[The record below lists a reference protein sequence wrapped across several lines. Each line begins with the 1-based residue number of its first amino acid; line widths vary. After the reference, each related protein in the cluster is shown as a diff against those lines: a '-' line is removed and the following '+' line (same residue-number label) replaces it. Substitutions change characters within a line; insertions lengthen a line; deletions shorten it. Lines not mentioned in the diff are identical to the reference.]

1 MNLSVKHLISVKDF
15 SKSDITK
22 IYSLT
27 KKLKSESRNGRF
39 NKILKNKSI
48 ALLFEKPSTRTRT
61 SFEVG
66 MFQLGGQT
74 IDLSKGSQLASGHET
89 LEDTV
94 RVLGK
99 YVNGLV
105 VRLYEHENALKM
117 ARVSSVPIVNGL
129 TNLLH
134 PCQVLSDIYT
144 IKEKRS
150 LKNLTITFLGDG
162 RDNVAHSLINICEKL
177 GINLRIGC
185 PRELKPLPKFSRG
198 AKNLKIYSNP
208 LEAVK
213 GADVLYTDVWVSMGQ
228 EKSSRQKIKLLKP
241 YQLNAKVLSFAKKS
255 ALVMH
260 CLPAHRGQEITDD
273 VMDGPHS
280 IILDQAE
287 NRLHV
292 QKAILIL
299 LIRGKTNV

>member
-1 MNLSVKHLISVKDF
+1 MKLSVKHLNSIADLTKADIS
-15 SKSDITK
+15 K

-27 KKLKSESRNGRF
+27 KILKTESKKGKFSKL
-39 NKILKNKSI
+39 LKNKTI
-48 ALLFEKPSTRTRT
+48 ALLFEKPSTRTRV

-66 MFQLGGQT
+66 MFQLGGNA

-94 RVLGK
+94 KVLGR

-105 VRLYEHENALKM
+105 VRLYEHKNALEM
-117 ARVSSVPIVNGL
+117 AKVSTVPVINGL

-177 GINLRIGC
+177 GIDLRIAC
-185 PRELKPLPKFSRG
+185 PRELRPLPAI
-198 AKNLKIYSNP
+198 AKDAKYLKIYSDP

-228 EKSSRQKIKLLKP
+228 EKSARQKIKILRP
-241 YQLNAKVLSFAKKS
+241 YQLNSKVLSHAKKD
-255 ALVMH
+255 AFVMH
-260 CLPAHRGQEITDD
+260 CLPAHRGQEITDK
-273 VMDGPHS
+273 VMDGPNS

-292 QKAILIL
+292 QKAILAL
-299 LIRGKTNV
+299 LL